1 MNEKQLI
8 SKIRQLRQIKP
19 NKEWVSFT
27 KTQILGEEIGYR
39 ERFIEVFEV
48 FSHTLFQTRLAYAA
62 VTVFLVLIGMFG
74 FAQNTVPGDFL
85 FSIKKTAE
93 RTQGV
98 FVSGNQQPKY
108 NLEIVNKRL
117 EDLTRIAINNQV
129 KNLSSAI
136 DELQSSVSEAAK
148 SLIERNGSIK
158 EIAQEVKKIE
168 RNKQVVESLG
178 IVIDENEELKELDN
192 ALSQVVQREINSL
205 EDASLT
211 EESQGILEEAKIDY
225 ENGNYSQALEKIL
238 QISNQ

>member
-27 KTQILGEEIGYR
+27 KTQVLGEEIGYR

-48 FSHTLFQTRLAYAA
+48 FSHALFQTRLAYAA

>member
-19 NKEWVSFT
+19 NKKWADFT

-98 FVSGNQQPKY
+98 FVSGDQQPKY